1 MRLGLLGGSFNP
13 VHNGHLAI
21 ARQTR
26 EALGLDQILFIPT
39 SHPPHKPN
47 GSLAPAQDRY
57 EMVRL
62 AIASDPSLAISD
74 VEIRRPGKSYS
85 IDTIRLLQQEYG
97 AQTQLFFL
105 IGLDAFLDFPSWR
118 EPLTLLELCPFV
130 VLSRPGLSFRSLSTV
145 ALLPPI
151 PYPSLADLD
160 AGRISRT
167 RSAARKATPDL
178 SQTTALRGLRIGHS
192 LSNPP
197 RAPGGKSVAALS
209 GILYTSTS
217 SLPRGAR
224 SHEQLG
230 LRPSPLLGS
239 CSIRRPPMLS
249 SSRLR
254 R

>member
-1 MRLGLLGGSFNP
+1 MKLGLLGGSFNP

-26 EALGLDQILFIPT
+26 EALGLDKILFIPT

-62 AIASDPSLAISD
+62 AIASDSSLAISD
-74 VEIRRPGKSYS
+74 VEIRRPGKSYT

-118 EPLTLLELCPFV
+118 DPLTLLTLCSFV

-160 AGRISRT
+160 AGRISRIE
-167 RSAARKATPDL
+167 A
-178 SQTTALRGLRIGHS
+178 QIGTQR
-192 LSNPP
+192 LICL
-197 RAPGGKSVAALS
+197 K
-209 GILYTSTS
+209 
-217 SLPRGAR
+217 LP
-224 SHEQLG
+224 
-230 LRPSPLLGS
+230 PSPISASDIRARVRQGLPVANLL
-239 CSIRRPPMLS
+239 PPLVES
-249 SSRLR
+249 YILHHHLYHEERNRTNS
-254 R
+254 

>member
-1 MRLGLLGGSFNP
+1 MKLGLLGGSFNP
-13 VHNGHLAI
+13 VHHGHLAI

-39 SHPPHKPN
+39 NHPPHKPN

-85 IDTIRLLQQEYG
+85 IDTIRLLQQEHG
-97 AQTQLFFL
+97 AWTQLFFL

-130 VLSRPGLSFRSLSTV
+130 VLSRPGLSFRSLSTM

-151 PYPSLADLD
+151 PQTSLADLD
-160 AGRISRT
+160 AGRISQLEVSLGTQRLT
-167 RSAARKATPDL
+167 YLQLPPCTVSASDIRSRIR
-178 SQTTALRGLRIGHS
+178 RGL
-192 LSNPP
+192 
-197 RAPGGKSVAALS
+197 SVANLLPPLVES
-209 GILYTSTS
+209 YILQHHLYQEDRDRTNS
-217 SLPRGAR
+217 
-224 SHEQLG
+224 
-230 LRPSPLLGS
+230 
-239 CSIRRPPMLS
+239 
-249 SSRLR
+249 
-254 R
+254 

>member
-1 MRLGLLGGSFNP
+1 MKLGLLGGSFNP

-26 EALGLDQILFIPT
+26 EALGLDQVLFIPT
-39 SHPPHKPN
+39 SQPPHKPN

-62 AIASDPSLAISD
+62 AIAADPALAISD

-118 EPLTLLELCPFV
+118 DPVILLELCQFV

-145 ALLPPI
+145 RLLPPI

-160 AGRISRT
+160 AGRISRIEAPLGT
-167 RSAARKATPDL
+167 QGLTCLKLPPCPISASDIRALIRQGLPVANLLPPSVESYILQHHLYQEDRERKN
-178 SQTTALRGLRIGHS
+178 S
-192 LSNPP
+192 
-197 RAPGGKSVAALS
+197 
-209 GILYTSTS
+209 
-217 SLPRGAR
+217 
-224 SHEQLG
+224 
-230 LRPSPLLGS
+230 
-239 CSIRRPPMLS
+239 
-249 SSRLR
+249 
-254 R
+254 

>member
-1 MRLGLLGGSFNP
+1 MSPDSEYQPSAPSTQHSGPLRLGLLGGSFNP
-13 VHNGHLAI
+13 VHNGHLTI

-26 EALGLDQILFIPT
+26 EALGLDQILFVPT

-62 AIASDPSLAISD
+62 AIASDPTLAISD

-85 IDTIRLLQQEYG
+85 IDTIRLLQQKCG
-97 AQTQLFFL
+97 TQTQLFFL

-118 EPLTLLELCPFV
+118 DPLTLLELCRFI

-160 AGRISRT
+160 AGRISRIEAPLGKQGLT
-167 RSAARKATPDL
+167 CLKLPPCPISASDIRSRIR
-178 SQTTALRGLRIGHS
+178 QGLPVAN
-192 LSNPP
+192 LLPP
-197 RAPGGKSVAALS
+197 LVESY
-209 GILYTSTS
+209 ILQHHLYQEERDRTNS
-217 SLPRGAR
+217 
-224 SHEQLG
+224 
-230 LRPSPLLGS
+230 
-239 CSIRRPPMLS
+239 
-249 SSRLR
+249 
-254 R
+254 

>member
-1 MRLGLLGGSFNP
+1 MSSSDSKNSALSTQHSILRLGLLGGSFNP

-26 EALGLDQILFIPT
+26 ETLGLDQILFVPT

-62 AIASDPSLAISD
+62 AIASDPTLAISD

-97 AQTQLFFL
+97 VHAQLFFL
-105 IGLDAFLDFPSWR
+105 IGIDAFLDFPSWR
-118 EPLTLLELCPFV
+118 DPLTLLDLCRFV

-160 AGRISRT
+160 TGRMSRIEVPLGKQGLTCLKLPPCPISASDIRSRIRQGLPVANLLPPLVESYILQHYLYQEDRDRT
-167 RSAARKATPDL
+167 NS
-178 SQTTALRGLRIGHS
+178 
-192 LSNPP
+192 
-197 RAPGGKSVAALS
+197 
-209 GILYTSTS
+209 
-217 SLPRGAR
+217 
-224 SHEQLG
+224 
-230 LRPSPLLGS
+230 
-239 CSIRRPPMLS
+239 
-249 SSRLR
+249 
-254 R
+254 

>member
-26 EALGLDQILFIPT
+26 ETLGLDQILFIPT

-62 AIASDPSLAISD
+62 AIASDPSLTVSG

-85 IDTIRLLQQEYG
+85 IDTIRLLQQEHG
-97 AQTQLFFL
+97 ARTQLFFL

-130 VLSRPGLSFRSLSTV
+130 VLSRPGLSFRSLSTM

-151 PYPSLADLD
+151 PQSSLADLD
-160 AGRISRT
+160 AGRISQLEVSLGTQRLT
-167 RSAARKATPDL
+167 YLQLPPSAVSASDIRSRIR
-178 SQTTALRGLRIGHS
+178 QGL
-192 LSNPP
+192 
-197 RAPGGKSVAALS
+197 SVANLLPPLVES
-209 GILYTSTS
+209 YILQHHLYQEDRDRTNS
-217 SLPRGAR
+217 
-224 SHEQLG
+224 
-230 LRPSPLLGS
+230 
-239 CSIRRPPMLS
+239 
-249 SSRLR
+249 
-254 R
+254 

>member
-1 MRLGLLGGSFNP
+1 MIDTRVARVLSTIHHSTLNTEHSSLDTMRLGLLGGSFNP

-97 AQTQLFFL
+97 AQTQLF
-105 IGLDAFLDFPSWR
+105 S
-118 EPLTLLELCPFV
+118 
-130 VLSRPGLSFRSLSTV
+130 
-145 ALLPPI
+145 
-151 PYPSLADLD
+151 
-160 AGRISRT
+160 
-167 RSAARKATPDL
+167 
-178 SQTTALRGLRIGHS
+178 
-192 LSNPP
+192 
-197 RAPGGKSVAALS
+197 
-209 GILYTSTS
+209 
-217 SLPRGAR
+217 
-224 SHEQLG
+224 
-230 LRPSPLLGS
+230 
-239 CSIRRPPMLS
+239 
-249 SSRLR
+249 
-254 R
+254 

>member
-1 MRLGLLGGSFNP
+1 MKLGLLGGSFNP
-13 VHNGHLAI
+13 VHHGHLAI

-85 IDTIRLLQQEYG
+85 IDTIRLLQQEHG
-97 AQTQLFFL
+97 ARTQLFFL

-130 VLSRPGLSFRSLSTV
+130 VLSRPGLSFRSLSTM

-151 PYPSLADLD
+151 PQSSLADLD
-160 AGRISRT
+160 AGRISQFEVSLGT
-167 RSAARKATPDL
+167 QSLTYLQLPPSAVSASDIRSRIR
-178 SQTTALRGLRIGHS
+178 QGL
-192 LSNPP
+192 
-197 RAPGGKSVAALS
+197 SVANLLPPLVES
-209 GILYTSTS
+209 YILQHHLYQEDRDRTNS
-217 SLPRGAR
+217 
-224 SHEQLG
+224 
-230 LRPSPLLGS
+230 
-239 CSIRRPPMLS
+239 
-249 SSRLR
+249 
-254 R
+254 